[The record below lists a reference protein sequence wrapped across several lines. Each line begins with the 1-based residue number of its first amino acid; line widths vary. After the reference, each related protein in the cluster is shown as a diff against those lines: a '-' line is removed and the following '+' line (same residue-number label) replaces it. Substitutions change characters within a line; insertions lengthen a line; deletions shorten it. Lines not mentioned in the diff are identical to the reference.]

1 MRRIPVMVLAV
12 LAPGVGFLYAWS
24 RFGEEQGPSSVVS
37 VIIEGPE
44 KHLVTREM
52 AEASRGMCGRKA
64 PEFAR
69 DASDGKMYALE
80 ELTRRGPV
88 ILTFIKDGCPC
99 SEAAQPFFNEVRTAY
114 PGATILGVVDVGP
127 GEARRWAARFRV
139 SYPLLLDPGLDL
151 VWAYGVENSAYV
163 ILVDPTGRIAGHW
176 PGYSA
181 SMLQELG
188 AMLAR
193 LSASEEKPLDLSD
206 APDELYTGC
215 PYDL

>member
-1 MRRIPVMVLAV
+1 MRQLPVVVFAV
-12 LAPGVGFLYAWS
+12 LAPSVGLIYAWS
-24 RFGEEQGPSSVVS
+24 RFGEEQGPSSVAS
-37 VIIEGPE
+37 VIIEGPA
-44 KHLVTREM
+44 KHLVTRKM

-69 DASDGKMYALE
+69 DASDGKTYALE

-99 SEAAQPFFNEVRTAY
+99 SEAAQPFFNEVRAAY
-114 PGATILGVVDVGP
+114 PGATILGVIDVGSVA
-127 GEARRWAARFRV
+127 ARRWAARCRV

-151 VWAYGVENSAYV
+151 VRAYGVENSAYV
-163 ILVDPTGRIAGHW
+163 ILVDPTGRIAAHW

-188 AMLAR
+188 EMLAR
-193 LSASEEKPLDLSD
+193 LSGSEEKPIDLTD